1 MDYQIDGKSFAELMT
16 GLSETYDKPFS
27 APKARIYFNALQQFT
42 LEQVSHGI
50 DCHLRDPKHGTFM
63 PKPADIIRHLT
74 ANDATTEDK
83 AELAWMQVINAISS
97 VGSYGRLNLDDKQA
111 MAAVK
116 NLGSWPGLC
125 QTKEADLQWK
135 KKQFIEN
142 YMTFD
147 HTPIELLPMSLP
159 GIEDLHNQKVESGQ
173 GMQRLKDGVNQFR
186 KNNGQDLLE

>member
-1 MDYQIDGKSFAELMT
+1 MNYETDAKDFAELMM

-27 APKARIYFNALQQFT
+27 KPKARIYFNALHQFT
-42 LEQVSHGI
+42 LEQISHGI

-74 ANDATTEDK
+74 ANEETAEDK
-83 AELAWMQVINAISS
+83 AELAWMQVINSISS
-97 VGSYGRLNLDDKQA
+97 VGSYGTLKLEDKQA

-116 NLGSWPGLC
+116 NLGSWVGLC
-125 QTKEADLQWK
+125 QTKECDLQWK

-142 YMTFD
+142 YMTFEN
-147 HTPIELLPMSLP
+147 TPTELLPKSLP
-159 GIEDLHNQKVESGQ
+159 GIEDLHNQKQESQQ
-173 GMQRLKDGVNQFR
+173 GMKSLMDGVNQFR